1 MNPLARAPLYARAEA
16 ELRARIARGEWKPG
30 EVLPTEPALA
40 AQLGIS
46 QGTLRRA
53 LGGLEAQGAIE
64 RRHFGDWSMDVADL
78 SKPRTLKN
86 AEQLHRLEQAWH
98 NGDTTC
104 VAVRLLLNFAEHM
117 TGIGPW
123 GQRQA

>member
-1 MNPLARAPLYARAEA
+1 MVGVTGMLLYHDGNFFQYLEGP
-16 ELRARIARGEWKPG
+16 ARGL
-30 EVLPTEPALA
+30 EVVMERV
-40 AQLGIS
+40 
-46 QGTLRRA
+46 RRSRRHHS
-53 LGGLEAQGAIE
+53 LYIHFKGAIE

-86 AEQLHRLEQAWH
+86 AEQLRRLEQAWH

-117 TGIGPW
+117 TGIGHW